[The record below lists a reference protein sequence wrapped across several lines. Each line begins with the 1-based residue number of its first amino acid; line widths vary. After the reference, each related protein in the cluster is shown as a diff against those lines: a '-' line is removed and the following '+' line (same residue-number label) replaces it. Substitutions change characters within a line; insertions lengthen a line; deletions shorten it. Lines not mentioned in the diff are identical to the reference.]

1 MIIKVEKA
9 DGNHKVLDFSSYL
22 TCTSSSVKV
31 TNQFFDFNRIAG
43 LAHKEGS
50 TLGSRTFAI
59 TGNFE
64 APSLKD
70 VESFRSKVL
79 SSLFNKNLLL
89 FLDDDVASYYRC
101 VLDGNVNTTY
111 NIGWNVG
118 RVFTLSF
125 NLVAATPYLYGKER
139 ARSFY
144 NGEYSFI
151 IDYDGDVP
159 TFPMIVIREERPLI
173 LKPNEE
179 PFLICG
185 DTSVNF
191 IKEVEFIESNPN
203 FVFIKQ
209 GLVTRQDGTTYPD
222 VLDKESILNPLIM
235 RKGKNEIKLNRFS
248 LYNSKPETLFYN
260 ISNIYFVW
268 QPIYY

>member
-1 MIIKVEKA
+1 MIIKIENTN
-9 DGNHKVLDFSSYL
+9 GNHQVLDFSSYL

-43 LAHKEGS
+43 LTHREGS

-70 VESFRSKVL
+70 VESFRSKVF

-89 FLDDDVASYYRC
+89 FLDDDVACYYRC

-125 NLVAATPYLYGKER
+125 NLLAASPYLYEKER
-139 ARSFY
+139 AKSFY

-159 TFPMIVIREERPLI
+159 TFPMVVIREERPLI
-173 LKPNEE
+173 LKPNGE

-191 IKEVEFIESNPN
+191 IKEVEFKESNPN
-203 FVFIKQ
+203 YVFIKQ
-209 GLVTRQDGTTYPD
+209 GLVTRQDGSTYPD
-222 VLDKESILNPLIM
+222 VLDKNSILNPLIM

-268 QPIYY
+268 QSIYY